1 MRNTERTVPSTH
13 EIEIVLRDPSN
24 KTDTLSYFID
34 VADTDFNRR
43 WLALLKNNLKN
54 NAHLEKNYC
63 WLGWADSPRDADYLC
78 HQINQAIFQINRFNA
93 SNYWRVAGLKPYKID
108 DYFTRDSVMYNNSY
122 PIGWFKN
129 SFNELENVDSN
140 NIGLTLKHESM
151 NRLHRYFEDLQGE
164 AWNISHYYK
173 VADYETKWAIRQLNV
188 LCHELESWALS
199 NRKKVHAPE
208 WQRPSQ
214 ITTFLNAPRQNLRD
228 KDYELFLKTRYDR
241 EFGGVYLHWAQ
252 VGKTQFEV
260 FRDEYGADIDDATC
274 SAINSLKFYSG
285 EFDVEWGRDITEKN
299 AGWHRKEQTEFREW
313 LKRNGFDWNDPKLSL
328 GYIKIGQINIQK
340 SFGTN
345 DFFEIIKKVSD
356 HLDIYQIKT
365 DGITG
370 TFDYVWSDDNYKQM
384 QINFLKPGYDW
395 SKNNA

>member
-1 MRNTERTVPSTH
+1 MWSVWSVQNTERTVPSTH

-24 KTDTLSYFID
+24 KNDTLSYFID
-34 VADTDFNRR
+34 AEDTDFNRR

-78 HQINQAIFQINRFNA
+78 RQINNAIWQINRFNSA
-93 SNYWRVAGLKPYKID
+93 NHWAVAGLKPYKID
-108 DYFTRDSVMYNNSY
+108 DYFS
-122 PIGWFKN
+122 P
-129 SFNELENVDSN
+129 ELIIQTGEVGFMKP
-140 NIGLTLKHESM
+140 GLQLNHDPM

-164 AWNISHYYK
+164 TWNISPYYK
-173 VADYETKWAIRQLNV
+173 LADYETKWAIRQLND
-188 LCHELESWALS
+188 LCHEVESWVLS
-199 NRKKVHAPE
+199 NRKKTQAPE

-214 ITTFLNAPRQNLRD
+214 ITTFLNAPRQDLKD
-228 KDYELFLKTRYDR
+228 EDYELFLKTRYDR

-260 FRDEYGADIDDATC
+260 FRDEHGADIDAATC

-285 EFDVEWGRDITEKN
+285 EFDVEWGRDINETN
-299 AGWHRKEQTEFREW
+299 HNWHSKEQTEFREW
-313 LKRNGFDWNDPKLSL
+313 LTRNSFDWDDPKLSL
-328 GYIKIGQINIQK
+328 GHIKLGQINLEK
-340 SFGTN
+340 SFGTQ
-345 DFFEIIKKVSD
+345 DFFEIIKQLSG

-365 DGITG
+365 GDVAG

-384 QINFLKPGYDW
+384 QIDFLRPGYDW
-395 SKNNA
+395 SKRNA

>member
-1 MRNTERTVPSTH
+1 MWSVWSVQNTERTVPSTH
-13 EIEIVLRDPSN
+13 EIEIVLRNPSN
-24 KTDTLSYFID
+24 KNDTLSYFID
-34 VADTDFNRR
+34 VEDTDFNRR

-78 HQINQAIFQINRFNA
+78 IEINKSITQINKFNA
-93 SNYWRVAGLKPYKID
+93 TNIWKEAGLTPYCID
-108 DYFTRDSVMYNNSY
+108 DYFSPELIIQTGTVGDGINN
-122 PIGWFKN
+122 P
-129 SFNELENVDSN
+129 
-140 NIGLTLKHESM
+140 GLRLNHNPM

-164 AWNISHYYK
+164 TWGISKYYK
-173 VADYETKWAIRQLNV
+173 LADYNTKWAIRQLNI
-188 LCHELESWALS
+188 LCHELETWVLT
-199 NRKKVHAPE
+199 NRKKNYEPE

-214 ITTFLNAPRQNLRD
+214 ITTFLNAPRQDLQD
-228 KDYELFLKTRYDR
+228 EDYELFLKTRYDR

-260 FRDEYGADIDDATC
+260 FRDEHGADIDAATC

-285 EFDVEWGRDITEKN
+285 EFDVEWGRDVN
-299 AGWHRKEQTEFREW
+299 DRDHDWHCKEQTEFREW
-313 LKRNGFDWNDPKLSL
+313 LKRNGFDYNDPKLSL
-328 GYIKIGQINIQK
+328 GYIKLGQINLNK

-345 DFFEIIKKVSD
+345 DFFKIIEIMST

-365 DGITG
+365 GDVIG

-384 QINFLKPGYDW
+384 QIDFLRPGYNW
-395 SKNNA
+395 SKRNA